1 MATSTSPLPLSRA
14 PWSLGLSRAL
24 HLHTLPLH
32 ANALLL
38 SALTYQTLF
47 SLISPPLS
55 RQLAPKSYP
64 SFPLKTRLNWDTRV
78 TGLVQAVF
86 ICTAALRV
94 IASDPTRVGSTWET
108 RLWGYSP
115 AAGKVQAWAAG
126 YFLWDILISARWV
139 DMYGPTALMHAVAA
153 FVVTMIGFV
162 CIFCMVHED
171 EVGTNW
177 LTGGVQRPFGNYY
190 GVNFVLYELSTP
202 FLNLHWML
210 NKLSPTP
217 EEEPSDLQ
225 VYNGVALVG
234 TFFGCRLV
242 WGTYQT
248 WLLTQDMLSAWRA
261 GPVPELLFGTY
272 LLANTALTGL
282 NFFWFSKMV
291 GTLRKR
297 LGGRKGKDS

>member
-1 MATSTSPLPLSRA
+1 MATSSSPVSLSRA

-32 ANALLL
+32 ANTLLL

-47 SLISPPLS
+47 SLVSPPLS
-55 RQLAPKSYP
+55 RRLAPRSYP
-64 SFPLKTRLNWDTRV
+64 TFPLKTRLNWDTRV

-126 YFLWDILISARWV
+126 YFLWDILISTRWV

-153 FVVTMIGFV
+153 FVVTMIGF
-162 CIFCMVHED
+162 
-171 EVGTNW
+171 
-177 LTGGVQRPFGNYY
+177 RPFGNYY

-225 VYNGVALVG
+225 VYNGFALVG

-297 LGGRKGKDS
+297 LGGRKG

>member
-1 MATSTSPLPLSRA
+1 MATSSSPVSLSRA

-32 ANALLL
+32 ANTLLL

-47 SLISPPLS
+47 SLVSPPLS
-55 RQLAPKSYP
+55 RRLAPKSYP
-64 SFPLKTRLNWDTRV
+64 TFPLKTRLNWDIRV

-126 YFLWDILISARWV
+126 YFLWDILISTRWV
-139 DMYGPTALMHAVAA
+139 DMYGPTAVMHAVAA
-153 FVVTMIGFV
+153 FVVTMIGF
-162 CIFCMVHED
+162 
-171 EVGTNW
+171 
-177 LTGGVQRPFGNYY
+177 RPFGNYY

-225 VYNGVALVG
+225 VYNGFALVG
-234 TFFGCRLV
+234 TFFACRLV

-261 GPVPELLFGTY
+261 GPVPQLLFWTY
-272 LLANTALTGL
+272 LLTNTALTGL

-291 GTLRKR
+291 ETLRKR
-297 LGGRKGKDS
+297 LGGRKG

>member
-1 MATSTSPLPLSRA
+1 MATSSSPVSLSRA

-32 ANALLL
+32 ANTLLL

-47 SLISPPLS
+47 SLVSPPLS
-55 RQLAPKSYP
+55 RRLAPRSYP
-64 SFPLKTRLNWDTRV
+64 AFPLKTRLNWDTRV

-126 YFLWDILISARWV
+126 YFLWDILISTRWV

-153 FVVTMIGFV
+153 FVVTMIGF
-162 CIFCMVHED
+162 
-171 EVGTNW
+171 
-177 LTGGVQRPFGNYY
+177 RPFGNYY

-225 VYNGVALVG
+225 VYNGFALVG

-297 LGGRKGKDS
+297 LGGRKGKES

>member
-1 MATSTSPLPLSRA
+1 M
-14 PWSLGLSRAL
+14 
-24 HLHTLPLH
+24 
-32 ANALLL
+32 
-38 SALTYQTLF
+38 
-47 SLISPPLS
+47 
-55 RQLAPKSYP
+55 
-64 SFPLKTRLNWDTRV
+64 RLNWDTRV

-139 DMYGPTALMHAVAA
+139 DMYGPTALVHAVAA
-153 FVVTMIGFV
+153 FVVTMIGF
-162 CIFCMVHED
+162 
-171 EVGTNW
+171 
-177 LTGGVQRPFGNYY
+177 RPFGNYY

-297 LGGRKGKDS
+297 LGGRKGKES